1 MCWHCRGSRRSTKFG
16 LPSSTSHTLF
26 VVNDAEGAAVAVC
39 SSAVLVAGA
48 TEEVSVGGVAAWTVT
63 VDVNAAVSQ
72 RTPVQP
78 AMQLHSNERCWLTH
92 PSIKQLA
99 TLRSAA
105 CDARSSV
112 NAQSATQS
120 ASTHPPG
127 RISPRQLEAVPDEH
141 PASSAQ
147 AAYSAVHCAEHGGAS
162 MNTSSQLIALGPQ
175 GALAH
180 VSGAAGL
187 VIGLGSAV
195 LAGDEHTA
203 A

>member
-16 LPSSTSHTLF
+16 LASSTSHTLF

-39 SSAVLVAGA
+39 SSPVLVA
-48 TEEVSVGGVAAWTVT
+48 EEVSVGGVAAWTVT
-63 VDVNAAVSQ
+63 VGVNAAISQ

-78 AMQLHSNERCWLTH
+78 AMQLHLNERCWLTH

-99 TLRSAA
+99 TPRSAA

-141 PASSAQ
+141 PASAAQ
-147 AAYSAVHCAEHGGAS
+147 VAYSAMHCAEHGGAS

-175 GALAH
+175 GVLAH
-180 VSGAAGL
+180 VSGGAGL

-195 LAGDEHTA
+195 VAGDEHTA